1 MPGMSDP
8 DRPAVAAPSRRSV
21 LKAGAALGGGL
32 LLGLEFFLPASARG
46 ATGAG
51 QPAVLN
57 LFVAI
62 GPDGIVTI
70 TSKNPEI
77 GQGIKTSLPML
88 VAEELDVAWND
99 VRVEDVPLDAR
110 YASQFAGGS
119 FAMSL
124 NWDPLRRMGAAAR
137 AMLMATAAERWG
149 VPVASC
155 STAQGQ
161 VRHDPTGRTL
171 GYGALADAA
180 SRRPVPDP
188 ATLSLKAPADYK
200 IIGQPMAGVD
210 NPAIVTGK
218 PLFGIDVAVPG
229 MLYAVFD
236 KCPVFGGKVVS
247 ANLDEVRALPGVRHA
262 FIIAGGTDPQG
273 VVSGV
278 AIVAD
283 RLWRA
288 NAARAKLK
296 VDWDE
301 GPYAGQNS
309 AGFSD
314 DETLLWAKDAER
326 VIRRDGDVDAAL
338 AAAAHTVIDVRY
350 AYPFLAHASL
360 EPQNCTAHYTGGAV
374 QIWAPT
380 QNPGSGRAIV
390 AKTLGIAPE
399 KVSVRMT
406 RCGGGFGR
414 RLQNDY
420 MAEAALISKLAGA
433 PVKLVWSRADDFQHD
448 FYRPAGF
455 HRFSGGVDAAGKLVA
470 WKMRFT
476 TFRRANGD
484 IVPWGEFVADE
495 FPARL
500 VPNLLA
506 DMSTIELGAP
516 TGALRGPSSNGL
528 AFVANGFCDE
538 LAHAA
543 GRDPIDFALTL
554 LGEPRVLPIS
564 PGPRGAG
571 LFPDSPSYDT
581 GRMRAVVAA
590 VAERSGWRQRP
601 KGGATG
607 DVRTGYGFAYYWS
620 HMGYF
625 AEVVQVD
632 VARAGAV
639 TVRKVWAAADVGS
652 TIVNPSGAYHQ
663 CQGAIIEGM
672 GQALGLEVPIRNG
685 RVPIT
690 NFHAY
695 PLPRIGDTP
704 EIDLHFLR
712 TAHPPTGLGEPALP
726 PVIPAIVNAIFDATG
741 KRIRELPV
749 KSRDLALT

>member
-1 MPGMSDP
+1 MSGSDG
-8 DRPAVAAPSRRSV
+8 PAAMTASRRSI

-32 LLGLEFFLPASARG
+32 LLGLELFLPAPARA
-46 ATGAG
+46 ATAS
-51 QPAVLN
+51 VLN
-57 LFVAI
+57 LFVTI

-88 VAEELDVAWND
+88 VAEELDVAWSD
-99 VRVEDVPLDAR
+99 VRVEEVPLDQR
-110 YASQFAGGS
+110 YGSQFAGGS

-124 NWDPLRRMGAAAR
+124 NWEPLRRMGAAAR
-137 AMLMATAAERWG
+137 AMLVGTAAERWG
-149 VPVASC
+149 VPVGEC
-155 STAQGQ
+155 STISGQ
-161 VRHDPTGRTL
+161 VRHDPTGRTI

-188 ATLSLKAPADYK
+188 DTLKLKDPADYS
-200 IIGQPMAGVD
+200 IIGQPLAGVD

-218 PLFGIDVAVPG
+218 PLFGIDVSVPG
-229 MLYAVFD
+229 MLYAVFE
-236 KCPVFGGKVVS
+236 KCPVFGGKVIS
-247 ANLDEVRALPGVRHA
+247 ANIDEIAGMPGVQHA
-262 FIIAGGTDPQG
+262 FILAGGDDPQG

-296 VDWDE
+296 VIWDE
-301 GPYAGQNS
+301 GPYAEQNS
-309 AGFSD
+309 ASFSD
-314 DETLLWAKDAER
+314 EEHALSAKDAER
-326 VIRRDGDVDAAL
+326 VIRKDGDVEAAL
-338 AAAAHTVIDVRY
+338 ADAAYTVMDARY

-360 EPQNCTAHYTGGAV
+360 EPQNCTAHYMDGAV

-420 MAEAALISKLAGA
+420 MAEAALISRMTGTAI
-433 PVKLVWSRADDFQHD
+433 KLVWSRTDDFQHD

-455 HRFSGGVDAAGKLVA
+455 HRFSGGVDADGRLVA

-484 IVPWGEFVADE
+484 IVPWGDFVADE
-495 FPARL
+495 YPARL

-516 TGALRGPSSNGL
+516 TGALRGPSSNAL
-528 AFVANGFCDE
+528 SFVINGFCDE

-543 GRDPIDFALTL
+543 GRDPVDFALTL
-554 LGEPRVLPIS
+554 LGNPRVLPIS

-581 GRMRAVVAA
+581 GRMRAVVEG
-590 VAERSGWRQRP
+590 VAERSDWRKRP
-601 KGGATG
+601 KGGASG

-625 AEVVQVD
+625 AEVAQVD
-632 VARAGAV
+632 VTRTGAV
-639 TVRKVWAAADVGS
+639 KVRKIWAVADVGS
-652 TIVNPSGAYHQ
+652 TIVNPSGAYQQ
-663 CQGAIIEGM
+663 CQGAMIEGM

-685 RVPIT
+685 RAQTT

-712 TAHPPTGLGEPALP
+712 TPHPPTGLGEPALP

-741 KRIRELPV
+741 KRIRQLPV
-749 KSRDLALT
+749 KPRDLALT